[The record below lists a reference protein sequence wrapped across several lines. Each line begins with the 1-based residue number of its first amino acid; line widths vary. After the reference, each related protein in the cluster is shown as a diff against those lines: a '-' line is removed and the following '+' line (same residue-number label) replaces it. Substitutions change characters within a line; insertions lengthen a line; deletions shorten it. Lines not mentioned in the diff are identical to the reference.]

1 MIKTAK
7 ELKRIADE
15 RNSLR
20 EEEVIKASD
29 WCFDNV
35 TKIFHDKI
43 FSSADEGCYS
53 ASLDIKPYLEEAVK
67 DIPHLRKD
75 EVMRGIIKRIQK
87 YCKRLGFAAK
97 VYDDLYGQLM
107 LQVWWN

>member
-1 MIKTAK
+1 MKTAK

-15 RNSLR
+15 RNSLQ
-20 EEEVIKASD
+20 EEKVTKASD

-43 FSSADEGCYS
+43 FSSADEGYYS

-67 DIPHLRKD
+67 NIPHIRKE
-75 EVMRGIIKRIQK
+75 EVMRSILQRIQK
-87 YCKRLGFAAK
+87 YYKRLGFAAK
-97 VYDDLYGQLM
+97 VFYNDLYGHLM
-107 LQVWWN
+107 LQVWWD